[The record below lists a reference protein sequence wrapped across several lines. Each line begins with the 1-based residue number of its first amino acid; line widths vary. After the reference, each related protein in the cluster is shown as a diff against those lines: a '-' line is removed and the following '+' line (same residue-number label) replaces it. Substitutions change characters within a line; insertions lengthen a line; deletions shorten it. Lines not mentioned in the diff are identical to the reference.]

1 MVNFS
6 YYNPTKIEFGKG
18 KENSIGEYLN
28 EYGAK
33 NVLILFGS
41 DRVKKDGLFNKATA
55 SLTKF
60 GIKFS
65 ELGGIVS
72 NPVLSKV

>member
-41 DRVKKDGLFNKATA
+41 DRVKKCRGIDKMRLRIKRANK
-55 SLTKF
+55 L
-60 GIKFS
+60 
-65 ELGGIVS
+65 
-72 NPVLSKV
+72 

>member
-28 EYGAK
+28 E
-33 NVLILFGS
+33 VW
-41 DRVKKDGLFNKATA
+41 RKKCFDTFWQR
-55 SLTKF
+55 
-60 GIKFS
+60 
-65 ELGGIVS
+65 
-72 NPVLSKV
+72 